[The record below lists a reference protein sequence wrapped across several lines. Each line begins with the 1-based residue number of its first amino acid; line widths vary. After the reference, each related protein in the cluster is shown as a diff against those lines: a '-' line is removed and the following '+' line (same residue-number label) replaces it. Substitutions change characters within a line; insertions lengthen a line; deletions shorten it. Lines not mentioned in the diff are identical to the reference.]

1 MRVIKPFY
9 SQNKQYKAGDD
20 ISSVPAIQIDVL
32 KERGFVADDAIGAL
46 TEDAHE
52 AKTVKRGR
60 KPKEV

>member
-1 MRVIKPFY
+1 MKAIKPFY

-20 ISSVPAIQIDVL
+20 ISAVPAIQLEVL
-32 KERGFVADDAIGAL
+32 KARGFVADDAIGAL